1 MKIFKKYIA
10 AMLIFALALSL
21 CSCSLIDRLKPAPAP
36 ETVRLTFP
44 EGTTAIQAAQ
54 KLEEGG
60 VCTKDEFIAA
70 VNDASRENKFV
81 QSIKNPQ
88 ERPFLLEGYI
98 YPDTYDFY
106 VGEGAEKALG
116 RFLSN
121 TESKLTDEMYKKAEE
136 LGMSMDEVITL
147 ASIIQQEASVPS
159 VMAKVSSVLHNRLNS
174 PSYPR
179 LQCDATIFYLKRS
192 VKPYIGEEQADKYD
206 EFYNTYDRKGL
217 PSGPITNPGIEAIN
231 AALNPADT
239 EYYFFVTD
247 NDGNYYFAK
256 TYREHLENCKTA
268 GVGQ

>member
-1 MKIFKKYIA
+1 MSEPLKKVDMSLLHTIADMDGLPAAGAFNIRRNGQGVARQSSENITIEPKSGKPGIDIYI
-10 AMLIFALALSL
+10 
-21 CSCSLIDRLKPAPAP
+21 KPF
-36 ETVRLTFP
+36 TK
-44 EGTTAIQAAQ
+44 G
-54 KLEEGG
+54 EEVHIPVIITESG
-60 VCTKDEFIAA
+60 I
-70 VNDASRENKFV
+70 NDKVYN
-81 QSIKNPQ
+81 
-88 ERPFLLEGYI
+88 
-98 YPDTYDFY
+98 DFY

-159 VMAKVSSVLHNRLNS
+159 VMANVSSVLHNRLNS

-217 PSGPITNPGIEAIN
+217 PAGPITNPGIEAIN

>member
-1 MKIFKKYIA
+1 MKLFKKYIA

-60 VCTKDEFIAA
+60 ICTKDEFIAA

-106 VGEGAEKALG
+106 VGEGAEKAVFS
-116 RFLSN
+116 RIRSR
-121 TESKLTDEMYKKAEE
+121 
-136 LGMSMDEVITL
+136 
-147 ASIIQQEASVPS
+147 
-159 VMAKVSSVLHNRLNS
+159 SSPTRCTRRPKSSGCPWTRLLRS
-174 PSYPR
+174 PR
-179 LQCDATIFYLKRS
+179 
-192 VKPYIGEEQADKYD
+192 
-206 EFYNTYDRKGL
+206 
-217 PSGPITNPGIEAIN
+217 
-231 AALNPADT
+231 
-239 EYYFFVTD
+239 
-247 NDGNYYFAK
+247 
-256 TYREHLENCKTA
+256 
-268 GVGQ
+268 